1 MSNLL
6 PENYAWVFGGLFA
19 TFVANI
25 TLIGGVGAARK
36 KYKIKLPT
44 LYADASHINDK
55 NTNCKSQA
63 DVDAYNAAQRAH
75 QNTVENLATTQLFG
89 ALSGLMFPRFAGSCL
104 VIYSVGRVLYGR
116 GYRNSG
122 PSGRM
127 VGALISHLGD
137 LPLGLSMAYCAA
149 ALAGYANPAG
159 PFQ

>member
-19 TFVANI
+19 SYVANVS
-25 TLIGGVGAARK
+25 LMRGVGAARR

-44 LYADASHINDK
+44 MYADASHIDNK

-63 DVDAYNAAQRAH
+63 DVDAYNSAQRAH

-104 VIYSVGRVLYGR
+104 VIYSVGRVIYGR
-116 GYRNSG
+116 GYRTNG

-137 LPLGLSMAYCAA
+137 VPLALSMAYCAA
-149 ALAGYANPAG
+149 ALAGWVSAAG
-159 PFQ
+159 PF